1 MYLLFH
7 IFTALT
13 AGCILALLLKNK
25 WAVFWCALGGLM
37 PDFMDKVFGHFTFYE
52 VIGTE
57 YRMYFHS
64 LLFAV
69 LCLAAGII
77 LLVRNRNRIGLFC
90 ASIGIII
97 HFLGDE
103 VWLNTKTLFW
113 PVLGNLISPEGLQLM
128 LESGK
133 LITLIISA
141 AEAVFF
147 IVFFYLYAGKMKPVQ
162 KLIYWI
168 SFALIEIFT
177 QIISMLIFNTATSG
191 AQQSNWN
198 YFFEVM
204 AQETSMFS
212 EWVFGISAVILL
224 LLVFL
229 GWLKR
234 DIHAVA
240 VAAGTGLGCFICGVV
255 LLICRLCGCML
266 DARYAFYHAAWA
278 ALALI
283 VCGCIIMLLSKK
295 VFGSGNYP
303 ESSGEE

>member
-25 WAVFWCALGGLM
+25 WAVFYCALGGLI

-64 LLFAV
+64 LLFAIV
-69 LCLAAGII
+69 CLAAGII
-77 LLVRNRNRIGLFC
+77 LLIRNRHRIGLFC
-90 ASIGIII
+90 ASIGIIL
-97 HFLGDE
+97 HFAGDE

-113 PVLGNLISPEGLQLM
+113 PFLGNLISPEGLQMM

-133 LITLIISA
+133 MITLGISA
-141 AEAVFF
+141 AEAVLF
-147 IVFFYLYAGKMKPVQ
+147 IIFYLLSAEKMKPVH

-177 QIISMLIFNTATSG
+177 QIISMLIFNADG

-198 YFFEVM
+198 YFYEVM
-204 AQETSMFS
+204 VQETSMFS
-212 EWVFGISAVILL
+212 EWVFGIAALILL
-224 LLVFL
+224 LLVFI
-229 GWLKR
+229 GWMKR
-234 DIHAVA
+234 DIPGRII
-240 VAAGTGLGCFICGVV
+240 AAGTGFCCLVCGII
-255 LLICRLCGCML
+255 LLVCRLCGGVL
-266 DARYAFYHAAWA
+266 DARYAFYHAMLAAA
-278 ALALI
+278 ALV
-283 VCGCIIMLLSKK
+283 VCGCIILLLSRK
-295 VFGSGNYP
+295 VFGDVLYS
-303 ESSGEE
+303 ESE